1 MRISDWSSD
10 VCSSD
15 LDYGYHWV
23 VGDGYYAALGV
34 FVQMVVVF
42 PEANAVIALN
52 SAMDESRVLLP
63 HLRGHFPAA
72 FAGGGT
78 EAADELLARRPAD
91 WRAAPPLDRKS
102 VGQGKSVS
110 RRGNLGGCRC
120 SKKKK

>member
-78 EAADELLARRPAD
+78 EAADEMLARRLAD

-102 VGQGKSVS
+102 TRLNSS
-110 RRGNLGGCRC
+110 H
-120 SKKKK
+120 